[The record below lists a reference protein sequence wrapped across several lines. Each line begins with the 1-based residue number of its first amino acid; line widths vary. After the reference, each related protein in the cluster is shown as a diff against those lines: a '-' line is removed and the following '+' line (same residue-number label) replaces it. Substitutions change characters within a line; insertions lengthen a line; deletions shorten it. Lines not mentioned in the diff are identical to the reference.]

1 MANTNTKLDDLL
13 ARDMFNVDDLS
24 SLIEDLRRSDDE
36 QDRADQERAEEF
48 ASLLADCDAEDVI
61 ADRYFVEYAQDLA
74 YDIGV
79 IPHDVPWPLYYIDW
93 EAAAEALR
101 MDYAGI
107 EFEGRIYWVR

>member
-1 MANTNTKLDDLL
+1 MATYTDLDDLL
-13 ARDMFNVDDLS
+13 NSDMFNADDLA
-24 SLIEDLRRSDDE
+24 SLIEDLHGSDDE
-36 QDRADQERAEEF
+36 QDRADLERAEEF
-48 ASLLADCDAEDVI
+48 AAMLSDYDAEDVI
-61 ADRYFVEYAQDLA
+61 ADRHFVEYAQDLA
-74 YDIGV
+74 YEIGV